1 MVPVAKKGRPTA
13 EQEELATRYQSCI
26 RKLCD
31 HEERVASLLA
41 SRKRRLTHK
50 SSIHEDDQNVAAAE
64 QSEAVSSIM
73 QKPIQYRY
81 ADKPAYSVKG
91 RRYTSNGG
99 AQSMSRRLQC
109 HAVDGHKTDLDI
121 QNCCLTIIQQIIRK
135 TMPDPA
141 LPQDLEEAL
150 DEVTNRRAE
159 ILQKLGEQPVEGK
172 EIINTVLN
180 GGTPPSHLREHDL
193 IKKLQQISIYIRWM
207 ACNLLYSDYQL
218 LKNVKHK
225 TLPAAT
231 IMSQMWYAV
240 EDMIL
245 QAWTEHALIGIPK
258 HLSLHFDGIRI
269 STDHIGDV
277 AEYIRGCQDAI
288 KAKTGFEVK
297 ISAKTHGSFMKLL
310 KKRSAASKT
319 TANVPAKLLDSG
331 HCIPCGVWHT
341 VPLSRPALVTAIQN
355 AERADNIE
363 AMKVK
368 LRSYRSVASMC
379 DLELLCCV
387 GLPPSYVQSFVMHYE
402 GDGSPHCVAVKIE
415 KSSNAVTV
423 IDGTEQYK
431 LQQEI
436 SRDSYHGAVDRST
449 ILYRTGS
456 EIPEINP
463 KARRLCYWTWWLAQR
478 RAPSQKKI
486 ANRMNET
493 TA

>member
-1 MVPVAKKGRPTA
+1 
-13 EQEELATRYQSCI
+13 
-26 RKLCD
+26 
-31 HEERVASLLA
+31 
-41 SRKRRLTHK
+41 
-50 SSIHEDDQNVAAAE
+50 
-64 QSEAVSSIM
+64 
-73 QKPIQYRY
+73 
-81 ADKPAYSVKG
+81 
-91 RRYTSNGG
+91 
-99 AQSMSRRLQC
+99 
-109 HAVDGHKTDLDI
+109 
-121 QNCCLTIIQQIIRK
+121 
-135 TMPDPA
+135 
-141 LPQDLEEAL
+141 
-150 DEVTNRRAE
+150 
-159 ILQKLGEQPVEGK
+159 
-172 EIINTVLN
+172 
-180 GGTPPSHLREHDL
+180 
-193 IKKLQQISIYIRWM
+193 M

-225 TLPAAT
+225 TFPAAT

-245 QAWTEHALIGIPK
+245 QAWTEHALIGLPK

-319 TANVPAKLLDSG
+319 VPAKLLDPG
-331 HCIPCGVWHT
+331 NCIPCGVWHT

-387 GLPPSYVQSFVMHYE
+387 GLPPSHVQSFVMHYE

-436 SRDSYHGAVDRST
+436 FRDSYHGAVDRST
-449 ILYRTGS
+449 IISYWKRDPRDKPESKASMLLDMVAGAAASS
-456 EIPEINP
+456 ESEKDCQPHERDDGLMYDEDDVPVIRDGILE
-463 KARRLCYWTWWLAQR
+463 RLQAEAETLAKRLSR
-478 RAPSQKKI
+478 RAHPVEGRHACPACPFRSFRVRERRQLRVHFAKYHSAKNQFVCSGTKQLKVILALSDHAASSQTS
-486 ANRMNET
+486 ACDLLET
-493 TA
+493 SATIMRSTVVPPLGATLHHIDKRIRLVYKAAGPVYVNADSIGTTLHVRRARNTYYAQDFTDLLLREAVLCHAQAPECSASKYFCLD